1 MIYLNCLAAHSSM
14 LHIPL
19 TVSFYRKHSRI
30 YNSYILE
37 YIWIDGSGNLRS
49 KYRTARPRFESSDSG
64 NDYIAVES
72 SNYYDSAYGDEFA
85 LVPVAH
91 YANPFFDPGRAFL
104 ILCETRS
111 NDGTPAETNFRFNAT
126 EVFDKG
132 GLQIDPWFG
141 IEQSAAQS
149 TGTGTDSGTRTITL
163 RKLAEK
169 HYEYCLQAGLK
180 IGGINTDVAPSR
192 WEFQIGPCPGISAG
206 DELWVARYILQ
217 KLGEEFGVSISFK
230 SKLASASGTLNTTFS
245 TEETR
250 NKNGLKRIYKYID
263 RLWKNHTHDAVFA
276 LGAAT
281 ASIRIPKSV
290 INAGC
295 GHLEDRRPA
304 SDVDPYRAIAAIF
317 SGACFD

>member
-1 MIYLNCLAAHSSM
+1 M

-37 YIWIDGSGNLRS
+37 YIWTDGSGNLRS
-49 KYRTARPRFESSDSG
+49 KYCTARPRFESSDSG
-64 NDYIAVES
+64 NDYIAVEG

-111 NDGTPAETNFRFNAT
+111 NHDTPTEINFRFNAT
-126 EVFDKG
+126 KVFDKG
-132 GLQIDPWFG
+132 SAGKLDPWFR
-141 IEQSAAQS
+141 IEQECFITHSMQS
-149 TGTGTDSGTRTITL
+149 MQSDDGTRTVSL
-163 RKLAEK
+163 SKLAEK
-169 HYEYCLQAGLK
+169 YYEYCLQAGLK
-180 IGGINTDVAPSR
+180 IGGINADVAPSQ
-192 WEFQIGPCPGISAG
+192 WEFRIGPCPGISAG

-263 RLWKNHTHDAVFA
+263 RLWKNHAHDAVFA

-304 SDVDPYRAIAAIF
+304 SNVDPHRAIAAIF
-317 SGACFD
+317 SGACFDN